1 MGTQAPPARAST
13 EPSATFFAVMGKDVM
28 RNPVAAAT
36 ALATAPGGSMLGG
49 SPADSRSAAAR
60 LAGSCARPTA

>member
-1 MGTQAPPARAST
+1 
-13 EPSATFFAVMGKDVM
+13 MGKDVM

-36 ALATAPGGSMLGG
+36 ALATAAGGSMLGG

-60 LAGSCARPTA
+60 LAGSCARSTA